1 MFVNDR
7 DNARQFFF
15 LVWNKYHQQ
24 DTQLEPLEQLVLSV
38 ILEHPEYQKFLEN
51 QEDGLQQDFTPEMGT
66 SNPFLHMGMHIA
78 LKEQVSTDRPAGIA
92 AIYTDL
98 MAKLDSSHELEH
110 KMMECLGEAL
120 WTAQRNQALPDEQ
133 AYLSSLRK
141 LIA

>member
-7 DNARQFFF
+7 NNARQFFF

-24 DTQLEPLEQLVLSV
+24 DTQLEPLEQLVLGV
-38 ILEHPEYQKFLEN
+38 ILEHPEYHKFLEN
-51 QEDGLQQDFTPEMGT
+51 QEDGLIQDFTPEMGT

-92 AIYTDL
+92 AIYQDL
-98 MAKLDSSHELEH
+98 IGKSESSHELEH

-120 WTAQRNQALPDEQ
+120 WTAQRNQALPDDQ

-141 LIA
+141 LIT